1 VKPETVRRAI
11 TKAEARTNLFIKS
24 SLFLKD
30 VDNTSIAV
38 LYESRLASERS
49 KKVATP
55 IPIGPT
61 LSRIGQIFVNVKD
74 LDRAIAFY
82 RDILG
87 MAFLFQAPPGMA
99 FFDCDGIRL
108 MLGVADRPDLDH
120 PASIIYYK
128 VDDIERVYETFKARG
143 VEFIVKPH
151 LVAPMPD
158 YDLWLAD
165 FRDSEGNLLALMSE
179 VPRRVA

>member
-1 VKPETVRRAI
+1 LTA
-11 TKAEARTNLFIKS
+11 
-24 SLFLKD
+24 
-30 VDNTSIAV
+30 
-38 LYESRLASERS
+38 
-49 KKVATP
+49 P

-61 LSRIGQIFVNVKD
+61 LNQIGQIFVNVKD

-82 RDILG
+82 RDMLG
-87 MAFLFQAPPGMA
+87 MTFLFTAPPNMA
-99 FFDCDGIRL
+99 FFDCGGIRI

-143 VEFIVKPH
+143 VEFIIKPH
-151 LVAPMPD
+151 LVAPMPT

-165 FRDSEGNLLALMSE
+165 FKDSEGNFVALMSE
-179 VPRRVA
+179 VPREVA

>member
-1 VKPETVRRAI
+1 MSNPMPI
-11 TKAEARTNLFIKS
+11 AR
-24 SLFLKD
+24 
-30 VDNTSIAV
+30 
-38 LYESRLASERS
+38 
-49 KKVATP
+49 
-55 IPIGPT
+55 T

-82 RDILG
+82 RDTLG
-87 MAFLFQAPPGMA
+87 MKFLFQAPRNMA

-108 MLGVADRPDLDH
+108 MLGRADRPELDH

-128 VDDIERVYETFKARG
+128 VDDIEKVYETFKARG
-143 VEFIVKPH
+143 VEFVVKPH
-151 LVAPMPD
+151 LVAPMPT

-179 VPRRVA
+179 VPRQVA

>member
-1 VKPETVRRAI
+1 M
-11 TKAEARTNLFIKS
+11 S
-24 SLFLKD
+24 S
-30 VDNTSIAV
+30 
-38 LYESRLASERS
+38 
-49 KKVATP
+49 P

-61 LSRIGQIFVNVKD
+61 LSRIGQIFVNAHD

-87 MAFLFQAPPGMA
+87 MKFLFQAPPNMA
-99 FFDCDGIRL
+99 FFDCGGIRL
-108 MLGVADRPDLDH
+108 MLGIADRPDLDH

-128 VDDIERVYETFKARG
+128 VDDIEKVYQTFKARG

-151 LVAPMPD
+151 LVAPMPT

-165 FRDSEGNLLALMSE
+165 FRAPEGNLLALMSE
-179 VPRRVA
+179 VPREVA

>member
-1 VKPETVRRAI
+1 MLIIRQRACYTEAVHPIDQEETL
-11 TKAEARTNLFIKS
+11 T
-24 SLFLKD
+24 
-30 VDNTSIAV
+30 
-38 LYESRLASERS
+38 
-49 KKVATP
+49 TP

-61 LSRIGQIFVNVKD
+61 LSRIGQIFVNVRD
-74 LDRAIAFY
+74 LERAIAFY
-82 RDILG
+82 RDTLG
-87 MAFLFQAPPGMA
+87 MTFLFQAPPAMA
-99 FFDCDGIRL
+99 FFDCGGIRL
-108 MLGVADRPDLDH
+108 LLGVADRPDLDH

-143 VEFIVKPH
+143 VEFIVRPH

-179 VPRRVA
+179 VPRQVA

>member
-1 VKPETVRRAI
+1 VTV
-11 TKAEARTNLFIKS
+11 
-24 SLFLKD
+24 
-30 VDNTSIAV
+30 
-38 LYESRLASERS
+38 
-49 KKVATP
+49 P

-61 LSRIGQIFVNVKD
+61 LNQIGQIFVNVKD

-87 MAFLFQAPPGMA
+87 MTFLFQAPPNMA
-99 FFDCDGIRL
+99 FFDCGGIRL
-108 MLGVADRPDLDH
+108 MLGIPDRPDLDH

-128 VDDIERVYETFKARG
+128 VEDIERIYETFKARR

-165 FRDSEGNLLALMSE
+165 FKDSEGNFLALMSE
-179 VPRRVA
+179 VAREVA

>member
-1 VKPETVRRAI
+1 M
-11 TKAEARTNLFIKS
+11 S
-24 SLFLKD
+24 
-30 VDNTSIAV
+30 
-38 LYESRLASERS
+38 
-49 KKVATP
+49 TP

-82 RDILG
+82 RDTLG
-87 MAFLFQAPPGMA
+87 MKFLFRAAPNMA

-108 MLGVADRPDLDH
+108 MLGIADRPELDH

-128 VDDIERVYETFKARG
+128 VDDIDRVYETFKARG
-143 VEFIVKPH
+143 VEFVVKPH
-151 LVAPMPD
+151 LVAPMPT

-179 VPRRVA
+179 VPRQVA